1 MEMPTT
7 RNNEYGFQ
15 NCGCLI
21 STGSIRKRR
30 LSLLSVLPPLLR
42 KTPFADESEISS
54 MKWQSG
60 WGAQC
65 AGTSFRF
72 IGNAFQIEIIC
83 SNPIQNSRR
92 ELPEAICP
100 IQRQTSFE
108 SKAETYSASKFFYL
122 CFVPGEISGRDASL
136 NERSGL
142 LLKWGLRSRLWITF
156 TLFLIVQI
164 CR

>member
-7 RNNEYGFQ
+7 PNNEDGFQ
-15 NCGCLI
+15 NCGYLI
-21 STGSIRKRR
+21 STGSFHKRR
-30 LSLLSVLPPLLR
+30 LFFLSVLPPLLR
-42 KTPFADESEISS
+42 ETPFADESVISS
-54 MKWQSG
+54 LKWQAG
-60 WGAQC
+60 RRAQC

-83 SNPIQNSRR
+83 SNLIQNSRR
-92 ELPEAICP
+92 ELPDAICP

-108 SKAETYSASKFFYL
+108 SKAETYSASKFFNL